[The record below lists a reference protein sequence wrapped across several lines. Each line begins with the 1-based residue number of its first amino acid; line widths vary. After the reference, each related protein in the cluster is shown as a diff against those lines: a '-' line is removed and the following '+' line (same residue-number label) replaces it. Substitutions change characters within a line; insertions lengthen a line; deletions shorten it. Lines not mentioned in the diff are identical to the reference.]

1 MPVKQFAHSRRRT
14 NIPPISWDF
23 LGFNTVSPASW
34 EPLQSWENWDNLVT
48 DIVTLLANIVAIINT
63 YNHTQLL

>member
-34 EPLQSWENWDNLVT
+34 GPPQSGDSLVT
-48 DIVTLLANIVAIINT
+48 DIVNLLADIVTVINT
-63 YNHTQLL
+63 YTHTQLL

>member
-34 EPLQSWENWDNLVT
+34 EPPWDSLVT
-48 DIVTLLANIVAIINT
+48 DIVNLLADIVTVINT
-63 YNHTQLL
+63 YTHTQLL